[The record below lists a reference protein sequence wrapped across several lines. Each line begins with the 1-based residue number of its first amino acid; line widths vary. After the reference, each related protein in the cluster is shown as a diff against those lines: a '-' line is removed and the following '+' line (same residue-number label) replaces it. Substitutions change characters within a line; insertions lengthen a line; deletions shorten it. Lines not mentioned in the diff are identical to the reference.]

1 MAEIAI
7 LRRVREARERERL
20 ERSAA
25 RWGTR
30 DKTALLLGR
39 VLFGGYFLYNG
50 INHLTNRETMAGYA
64 ASKGVPYPQAAV
76 VGTGAML
83 LLGGLSL
90 LTGAKP
96 KLGSSLLGAF
106 LIGVTPKMHAFW
118 DIQDPQQRMGEH
130 TNFAKN
136 IGLLGATLIAAAVR
150 EPWPARVSLA
160 R

>member
-7 LRRVREARERERL
+7 LRRVREAQDRERL
-20 ERSAA
+20 ERAAA
-25 RWGTR
+25 RWDSREKG
-30 DKTALLLGR
+30 ALLFGR

-50 INHLTNRETMAGYA
+50 INHLMNRETMVAYA
-64 ASKGVPYPQAAV
+64 ASKRVPYPEAAV

-90 LTGAKP
+90 LTGIRP
-96 KLGSSLLGAF
+96 KFGSSILGAF
-106 LIGVTPKMHAFW
+106 LVGVTPKMHAFW

-136 IGLLGATLIAAAVR
+136 IGLLGGTLIAAAVR